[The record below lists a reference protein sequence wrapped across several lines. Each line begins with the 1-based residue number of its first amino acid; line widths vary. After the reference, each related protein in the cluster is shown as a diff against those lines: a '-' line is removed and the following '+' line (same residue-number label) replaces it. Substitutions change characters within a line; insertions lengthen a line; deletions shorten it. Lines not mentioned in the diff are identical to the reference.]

1 MEKGKEPASS
11 STPPTA
17 DPAINPLSQAIPIP
31 FYPDLSNYMHG
42 FHLPMPRAWLPPF
55 VVRPDANPST
65 WTSQGNPLPPFHSS
79 VFSPIGAQSTS
90 ASHVD
95 EIQHISPESSGKSLS
110 TPSIHDTNEPN
121 DADQSGD
128 TVEVKDADQSGGTN
142 TMHIEEADIVEEPK
156 LGMVFKSEEELLSY
170 YKRYG
175 QQSGFGINKQRS
187 HRFEDG
193 SIRYVTLG
201 YARGGKARNRTTN
214 VARPRPTS
222 KTECKAR
229 INVMFDK
236 GVLKVSSVNNS
247 HNHGLSPQKS
257 RFFRCNREVS
267 ESVKRVLDINDQAG
281 IRMNKSFAALV
292 QEAGGF
298 ENLPF
303 TEKDCRNYI
312 DKARHLR
319 LGKGGAGALREYFT
333 RMQYKNDG
341 FFSVMDMDDDGRLRN
356 VFWADARS
364 RAAYKYFG
372 DVVTFDTTYL
382 TNRYGMPFAPFVG
395 VNHHGQSILL
405 EAGLISS
412 EDTETFTWLFQTWLT
427 CMDGEAPKA
436 IITDQDRAMK
446 NAISLVFPNSRHRY
460 CLWHILKKLPEK
472 LGSHGA
478 YKTGLK
484 SQLLASVYDSHT
496 KEEFEGSWQ
505 VLITK
510 YNLQENQ
517 WLKSLY
523 AERTYWAPVFMKDV
537 FWAGM
542 STTQRSESMNAFF
555 DGYVHA
561 KTNLKEFVDQFDN
574 ALRKKIESESEA
586 DFQSFNVTIPVVSPS
601 PLEKIFQE
609 IYTCN
614 KFREVQKEV
623 IGILATL
630 PALHQKD
637 GVIATYHVECEVNA
651 DEFMKEVTHTVYFN
665 EAECE
670 VKCSCALFEM
680 RGILCRH
687 VLGIMRV
694 NKVHS
699 VPEKYI
705 LDRWRKDI
713 KRTYTLIPSSYDIV
727 DQRPEVSRYSRIIK
741 KCYEVATNASSCHEH
756 TEDMLAKLDAMNLG
770 YHTNLPPSK
779 VGVIHANT
787 TTDASSKKVLSPH
800 VVRGKGRPPT
810 LRKKSMIE
818 KVKPTTK
825 KASQK
830 GKRKQPHGHEGEV
843 VGTCRNLFGVTVVGT
858 QQNVPVEPIHKT
870 TEVSDFS
877 IAEFGFAVNQTQ
889 ESIWVGPDGTQPD
902 SLRETQPSQ

>member
-1 MEKGKEPASS
+1 
-11 STPPTA
+11 
-17 DPAINPLSQAIPIP
+17 
-31 FYPDLSNYMHG
+31 
-42 FHLPMPRAWLPPF
+42 
-55 VVRPDANPST
+55 
-65 WTSQGNPLPPFHSS
+65 
-79 VFSPIGAQSTS
+79 
-90 ASHVD
+90 
-95 EIQHISPESSGKSLS
+95 
-110 TPSIHDTNEPN
+110 
-121 DADQSGD
+121 
-128 TVEVKDADQSGGTN
+128 
-142 TMHIEEADIVEEPK
+142 
-156 LGMVFKSEEELLSY
+156 MVFKSEEELLSY

-175 QQSGFGINKQRS
+175 QQSGFGIMTQRS
-187 HRFEDG
+187 HRFEDE

-201 YARGGKARNRTTN
+201 CARGGKARNRTTN

-229 INVMFDK
+229 INVMFKK

-267 ESVKRVLDINDQAG
+267 ESVKRVLDINDQAE
-281 IRMNKSFAALV
+281 IRMNKSFASLV

-298 ENLPF
+298 EKLPF

-319 LGKGGAGALREYFT
+319 LGKGGAGALSEYFT

-341 FFSVMDMDDDGRLRN
+341 FFSLMDMDDEGRLRN
-356 VFWADARS
+356 VLWADARS

-405 EAGLISS
+405 GARLISS
-412 EDTETFTWLFQTWLT
+412 EDTVTFTWLFQTWLT
-427 CMDGEAPKA
+427 CMNGEAPKA

-446 NAISLVFPNSRHRY
+446 NAISLVFPNSRHRF

-484 SQLLASVYDSHT
+484 SQLLNCVYDSDT
-496 KEEFEGSWQ
+496 IEEFEGSWE

-510 YNLQENQ
+510 YNLQENA

-523 AERTYWAPVFMKDV
+523 AERTYWAPVFMKQV

-601 PLEKIFQE
+601 PLEKIFQG

-623 IGILATL
+623 IGMLATL
-630 PALHQKD
+630 PTLHRKD
-637 GVIATYHVECEVNA
+637 GVIATYHVEDEV
-651 DEFMKEVTHTVYFN
+651 DVEDFIKEVTHTVYFN

-694 NKVHS
+694 NKVRS

-705 LDRWRKDI
+705 LDR
-713 KRTYTLIPSSYDIV
+713 
-727 DQRPEVSRYSRIIK
+727 
-741 KCYEVATNASSCHEH
+741 
-756 TEDMLAKLDAMNLG
+756 
-770 YHTNLPPSK
+770 
-779 VGVIHANT
+779 
-787 TTDASSKKVLSPH
+787 
-800 VVRGKGRPPT
+800 
-810 LRKKSMIE
+810 
-818 KVKPTTK
+818 
-825 KASQK
+825 
-830 GKRKQPHGHEGEV
+830 
-843 VGTCRNLFGVTVVGT
+843 
-858 QQNVPVEPIHKT
+858 
-870 TEVSDFS
+870 
-877 IAEFGFAVNQTQ
+877 
-889 ESIWVGPDGTQPD
+889 
-902 SLRETQPSQ
+902 

>member
-1 MEKGKEPASS
+1 MPHAW
-11 STPPTA
+11 
-17 DPAINPLSQAIPIP
+17 
-31 FYPDLSNYMHG
+31 
-42 FHLPMPRAWLPPF
+42 LPMPF
-55 VVRPDANPST
+55 VERPDANPST
-65 WTSQGNPLPPFHSS
+65 NTTQVIDSFDKYYAYFYPCLYSNKFFCGCKLQGNEVPPFLSS
-79 VFSPIGAQSTS
+79 VASPIGLHSTS
-90 ASHVD
+90 SSHVD
-95 EIQHISPESSGKSLS
+95 ELQNISPDSTGKSMS
-110 TPSIHDTNEPN
+110 TPYID
-121 DADQSGD
+121 D
-128 TVEVKDADQSGGTN
+128 TVEPRDVGQSGLQN
-142 TMHIEEADIVEEPK
+142 TFHTEGANIVKEPK
-156 LGMVFKSEEELLSY
+156 LGMMFKSEEELLSY

-175 QQSGFGINKQRS
+175 QQCGFGIMTQRS

-201 YARGGKARNRTTN
+201 CARGGKAQNRTTN

-222 KTECKAR
+222 KTDCKAR
-229 INVMFDK
+229 INVIYEK
-236 GVLKVSSVNNS
+236 GVLTVSSVNNS

-281 IRMNKSFAALV
+281 IRMNKSFASLV

-303 TEKDCRNYI
+303 NEKDCRNYI

-319 LGKGGAGALREYFT
+319 LGKGGAGALREYFA

-341 FFSVMDMDDDGRLRN
+341 FFSLMDMDDDGRLRN

-372 DVVTFDTTYL
+372 DVITFDTTYL

-405 EAGLISS
+405 GAGLVSS
-412 EDTETFTWLFQTWLT
+412 EDTETFSWLFQTWLT

-484 SQLLASVYDSHT
+484 SQLLNCVYDAHT
-496 KEEFEGSWQ
+496 KEEFEGSWEL
-505 VLITK
+505 LITK
-510 YNLQENQ
+510 YNLEENA

-523 AERTYWAPVFMKDV
+523 AERMYWAPVYMKEV

-574 ALRKKIESESEA
+574 AVRKKIENESEA
-586 DFQSFNVTIPVVSPS
+586 DFHSFNVTIPVVSPS
-601 PLEKIFQE
+601 PLEKTFQD

-623 IGILATL
+623 IGMLATL
-630 PALHQKD
+630 PTLHRKD
-637 GVIATYHVECEVNA
+637 GVIATYHVEDEVNV
-651 DEFMKEVTHTVYFN
+651 DDFIKEVTHIVYFN

-670 VKCSCALFEM
+670 VKCSCALFEI

-694 NKVHS
+694 NKVCS

-713 KRTYTLIPSSYDIV
+713 KRTYTLIRSSYDMV

-741 KCYEVATNASSCHEH
+741 KCYEVATNASSCDEH

-770 YHTNLPPSK
+770 YHTNNPPSK
-779 VGVIHANT
+779 VITYNADAT
-787 TTDASSKKVLSPH
+787 IDASSKKVLSPH
-800 VVRGKGRPPT
+800 VVRGKGRPPS

-818 KVKPTTK
+818 RGKPMTK
-825 KASQK
+825 KSSQK
-830 GKRKQPHGHEGEV
+830 GKRKQPHGIEGEV
-843 VGTCRNLFGVTVVGT
+843 VGTCRNLFGQADVGT
-858 QQNVPVEPIHKT
+858 QQNVPVQLYKGRFMK
-870 TEVSDFS
+870 VLYKKRKSKGK
-877 IAEFGFAVNQTQ
+877 IAQTSGAKLAKSSLDAVVN
-889 ESIWVGPDGTQPD
+889 IF
-902 SLRETQPSQ
+902 